1 MKKRTHLYLPF
12 RFSQMSVDVHLSNK
26 FAAIFQHNVHTVF
39 QIQLFQNFFQFLL
52 NLEKLDLKHCTY
64 IDDINLKIG
73 ALFSTMHI
81 LNSTD
86 MMNSL
91 ESDQKKIRAELFC
104 IVKQKVRQGK
114 IGNKGCAIF
123 QNSFQDHDF
132 LKLTIFDLPTPSIKL
147 EKGLNFHCIL
157 YDTVILLTLTAKRGE
172 YNLSKK

>member
-12 RFSQMSVDVHLSNK
+12 RFSQMNV
-26 FAAIFQHNVHTVF
+26 NVHWLQF
-39 QIQLFQNFFQFLL
+39 FSIMFIQCFKYSCSITFF
-52 NLEKLDLKHCTY
+52 NLYLIQKKLDLKYCTN

-73 ALFSTMHI
+73 ALYCTMHI

-104 IVKQKVRQGK
+104 IVKQKVEQGK

-157 YDTVILLTLTAKRGE
+157 YDTLILLTLTAKRGE
-172 YNLSKK
+172 HNLSKK